1 MKRLMEVLQASS
13 EFLARKGVE
22 PARLLSEQLMSHV
35 LGCPR
40 LQLYLRF
47 DTLLDERELAPLRS
61 GVKRLGAGEPLQYV
75 VGDTEFMGHP
85 FKTDPRALIPRPDT
99 ETLVECVLACEA
111 LWARPRRAIVDV
123 GTGSGCVVISVAR
136 ARPDADYVAMDLSP
150 DAVELAQAN
159 ATLNACGSIAFRV
172 NDLLAGVDA
181 GTLDA
186 VMANLPYIASDVCR
200 GLPGQIRLHEP
211 LLALDGGPDG
221 LAVIRRLIDEA
232 RTRLKPDGRLFLEI
246 GFDQA
251 AAVVDCMDQ
260 RGYVGIKVDRDL
272 AGRDR
277 VVQAATPAH

>member
-47 DTLLDERELAPLRS
+47 DTLLDESQLAPLRS
-61 GVKRLGAGEPLQYV
+61 GIKRLAAGEPLQYV
-75 VGDTEFMGHP
+75 VGDTEFMGHR
-85 FKTDPRALIPRPDT
+85 FKADSRALIPRPDT

-111 LWARPRRAIVDV
+111 LWARPRPAIVDV
-123 GTGSGCVVISVAR
+123 GTGSGCVVISVAL
-136 ARPDADYVAMDLSP
+136 ARPGANYVAVDLSP
-150 DAVELAQAN
+150 DALALAQAN
-159 ATLNACGSIAFRV
+159 ALLNACGSIAFRV

-200 GLPGQIRLHEP
+200 GLPHHIRQHEP

-221 LAVIRRLIDEA
+221 LTVVRRLIEEA
-232 RTRLKPDGRLFLEI
+232 WARLKPDGRLFLEI

-251 AAVVDCMDQ
+251 AAVVECLQQ
-260 RGYVGIKVDRDL
+260 RGYVGINVARDL

-277 VVQAATPAH
+277 VVQAATPTR